1 LRVRSP
7 RAGAGKLSGI
17 AVQQRT
23 DAQRLGGAAHRRLDI
38 GPLHPPRAQA
48 EGDVLEHREIRIKR
62 VALEY
67 HRDVAIPRPDVI
79 DPHPV
84 DLDRAA
90 VGLLQAGDGAQ
101 QGRLSAPRGA
111 DYHGEFALWDLE
123 VDATD
128 GMDLA
133 VILVQ
138 ADESQWCHRVA
149 SP

>member
-1 LRVRSP
+1 MPSVLAAP
-7 RAGAGKLSGI
+7 R
-17 AVQQRT
+17 T
-23 DAQRLGGAAHRRLDI
+23 AASIVGL
-38 GPLHPPRAQA
+38 LHLPRAQA
-48 EGDVLEHREIRIKR
+48 EGDVLEHREIGVKR

-67 HRDVAIPRPDVI
+67 HRDIAIARPDVI

-90 VGLLQAGDGAQ
+90 VDLLQPGDGAQ
-101 QGRLSAPRGA
+101 QGRFSAARRS
-111 DYHGEFALWDLE
+111 DHHGEFALRDFE
-123 VDATD
+123 VDAAH

-138 ADESQWCHRVA
+138 ADEPQRCHRVS